1 METAMEK
8 KTLDSENLMKP
19 VFLTKA
25 HREELALKRRQDEIA
40 DRDRRLVQISCSNPD
55 NGDGNRY
62 RDRRRECH
70 SGSDRKRDRESDRE
84 FRERDV
90 KARVEKL
97 EKLKHEKEI
106 NAMKE
111 QYLGSTKPKKRVII
125 KPSKN
130 FRFDWENI
138 EDTSSGDM
146 NVLYQNPHEAQ
157 LLFGRGFRAG
167 IDRREQKKLVA
178 TNHGREKREEED
190 KHWSEKKLEEMS
202 ERDWRIF
209 KEDFDIS
216 YKGSKI
222 PHPMR
227 SWKESR
233 LSYELLKAVKRAGYE
248 KPKPIQM
255 AAIPLGLEQRDVIGI
270 SQTGSGKTAAFVLPM
285 LAYISRLPPMR
296 EENQTEG
303 PYALVMA
310 PTRELAHQIEE
321 ETVKF
326 ARYLGFKAI
335 SITGGESIEKQ
346 ALKLSQGCE
355 IVIATPGR
363 LLDCLERRYV
373 VLNQCNYLVLDEADR
388 MIDMGFE
395 PQVAEV
401 LDAMPSSN
409 LKPEKEDE
417 ELEEKKIYRTTYMFS
432 ATMLP
437 SVERLARKYLRN
449 PVVVTIGETTKLITQ
464 QVIMTKES
472 EKFSR
477 LKKLIDDLGDDKTAI
492 VFVNTRNKVDYI
504 VKNLE
509 KLARCRVTTL
519 HAGKSQEQR
528 DYSLEEFKKKRFNV
542 LVTTDV
548 LGRGLDI
555 LDLAQVINYDMP
567 NTMDLYTHRIGRT
580 GRAGK
585 TGVATTFLTLED
597 KDLFYGLKQKLIE
610 YNSLVPPEL
619 ARHEAS
625 KFKPGTVPDRFS
637 HF

>member
-1 METAMEK
+1 MLTTTEK
-8 KTLDSENLMKP
+8 EVLDPTVVKKP

-25 HREELALKRRQDEIA
+25 HREELALKRRHDKTE
-40 DRDRRLVQISCSNPD
+40 DRHRRLVQITSSNSD
-55 NGDGNRY
+55 NSDGNRY
-62 RDRRRECH
+62 RDRTRER
-70 SGSDRKRDRESDRE
+70 GRDRDRDRESERE
-84 FRERDV
+84 YREREG
-90 KARVEKL
+90 KARAEKSVKL
-97 EKLKHEKEI
+97 EREKEI

-111 QYLGSTKPKKRVII
+111 QYLGTTKPKKRVIT
-125 KPSKN
+125 KPSKK
-130 FRFDWENI
+130 FCFDWENT

-167 IDRREQKKLVA
+167 IDRREQKKQVA
-178 TNHGREKREEED
+178 AKKREERD

-209 KEDFDIS
+209 KEDFNIS
-216 YKGSKI
+216 YKGSKV

-227 SWKESR
+227 NWE
-233 LSYELLKAVKRAGYE
+233 E
-248 KPKPIQM
+248 
-255 AAIPLGLEQRDVIGI
+255 AIPLGLEQRDVIGI
-270 SQTGSGKTAAFVLPM
+270 AETGSGKTVAFVLPM
-285 LAYISRLPPMR
+285 LSYISRLPPMR
-296 EENQTEG
+296 EENQSDG
-303 PYALVMA
+303 PYALILV
-310 PTRELAHQIEE
+310 PTRELVKQIKE

-326 ARYLGFKAI
+326 ARYLGLKVI
-335 SITGGESIEKQ
+335 SIVGGESIEKQ

-355 IVIATPGR
+355 ILIATPGR
-363 LLDCLERRYV
+363 LLDCLETRYV

-401 LDAMPSSN
+401 LNAMPSSN
-409 LKPEKEDE
+409 LKPENEDE

-432 ATMLP
+432 ATMSS
-437 SVERLARKYLRN
+437 SVERLARKYMRN
-449 PVVVTIGETTKLITQ
+449 PVVVNTGETTKLVFQ
-464 QVIMTKES
+464 QVIMIKES

-477 LKKLIDDLGDDKTAI
+477 LKKLIDELGDEKTAI
-492 VFVNTRNKVDYI
+492 VFVNTKNKVDFI

-509 KLARCRVTTL
+509 KISRCRVTTL

-528 DYSLEEFKKKRFNV
+528 DISLEGFRQKRFNV
-542 LVTTDV
+542 LVATDV

-555 LDLAQVINYDMP
+555 PDLAHVINYDMP
-567 NTMDLYTHRIGRT
+567 NAIDMYTHRIGRT

-597 KDLFYGLKQKLIE
+597 KDVFYGLKQKLVE
-610 YNSLVPPEL
+610 SNSLVPPEL

-625 KFKPGTVPDRFS
+625 KFKPGTIPDRFS